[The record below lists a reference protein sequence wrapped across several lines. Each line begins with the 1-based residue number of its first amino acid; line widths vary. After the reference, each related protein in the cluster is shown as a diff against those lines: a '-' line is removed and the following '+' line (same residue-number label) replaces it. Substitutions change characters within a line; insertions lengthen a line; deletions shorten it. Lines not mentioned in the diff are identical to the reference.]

1 MNTEVAT
8 FCDLASVQLSLYP
21 AVYGCSI
28 SHSIVRNGAIL
39 FKIDGLR
46 GRCIGIN
53 GLIEG

>member
-1 MNTEVAT
+1 MKPVLFFT
-8 FCDLASVQLSLYP
+8 F
-21 AVYGCSI
+21 YGQKL
-28 SHSIVRNGAIL
+28 GYF